1 MKIILIALLAAMAA
15 ACSNEK
21 SGILQMAERPG
32 IRFNKDTVVVR
43 EKDWTNV
50 NVTGNGKLTVYCSD
64 PGHSLNLQL
73 EDTGSRVH
81 LLYRG
86 VEIAHGASLPLMDS
100 VQLFCVADTP
110 GLYAIEC
117 RLTDR
122 LGRVG
127 NTILYVRCVPSAA
140 PVANFL
146 VRDMGSAQLQ
156 SWDYLFDASTTAKPD
171 GIITEYHFSV
181 NGQAL
186 VSNQPQVNWTFHSK
200 GDHRVSLYVVDEL
213 GQRSAEVFQTVSIQ

>member
-1 MKIILIALLAAMAA
+1 MKIISIALAAMMTA

-21 SGILQMAERPG
+21 NGILQMAEKPVVH
-32 IRFNKDTVVVR
+32 FSKDTVVVR

-50 NVTGNGKLTVYCSD
+50 NGTGNGKLTVYCSD
-64 PGHSLNLQL
+64 PSHSLNLQL

-100 VQLFCVADTP
+100 LQLFCVADAP
-110 GLYAIEC
+110 GLYAIDC

-127 NTILYVRCVPSAA
+127 NTKLYVRSVPSAA
-140 PVANFL
+140 PVANL
-146 VRDMGSAQLQ
+146 LIRDMGSAQLQ
-156 SWDYLFDASTTAKPD
+156 SWDYLFDASTTVKPD
-171 GIITEYHFSV
+171 GIIKEYHFSV

-186 VSNQPQVNWTFHSK
+186 VTNQPQVNWTFHSK
-200 GDHRVSLYVVDEL
+200 GDHRVGLYVVDEL
-213 GQRSAEVFQTVSIQ
+213 GQRSAEVFQTVRIQ